1 MMSECCYGLD
11 LFAEEPFVK
20 GFSVL
25 SFFYSYCYNTAK
37 LIGRVVM
44 FGLGGQ
50 ELILI
55 LFVVLLFF
63 GPSKLPELARGLGK
77 GMREFKKAQ
86 ADLEHEFNKVAES
99 AEAEHASTDALASKE
114 AQRDLESKKV

>member
-1 MMSECCYGLD
+1 
-11 LFAEEPFVK
+11 
-20 GFSVL
+20 
-25 SFFYSYCYNTAK
+25 
-37 LIGRVVM
+37 M

-50 ELILI
+50 ELLLI

-86 ADLEHEFNKVAES
+86 ADLENEFNKVAES
-99 AEAEHASTDALASKE
+99 PEAEDKPVEPVASKE
-114 AQRDLESKKV
+114 VKSVSESKKS

>member
-1 MMSECCYGLD
+1 
-11 LFAEEPFVK
+11 
-20 GFSVL
+20 
-25 SFFYSYCYNTAK
+25 
-37 LIGRVVM
+37 M

-50 ELILI
+50 ELLLI

-86 ADLEHEFNKVAES
+86 TDLENEFNKAVDTA
-99 AEAEHASTDALASKE
+99 ASTDEKDVSE
-114 AQRDLESKKV
+114 KKTT

>member
-1 MMSECCYGLD
+1 
-11 LFAEEPFVK
+11 
-20 GFSVL
+20 
-25 SFFYSYCYNTAK
+25 
-37 LIGRVVM
+37 M

-50 ELILI
+50 ELLLI

-86 ADLEHEFNKVAES
+86 ADLENEFNKVVDSE
-99 AEAEHASTDALASKE
+99 ASKDE
-114 AQRDLESKKV
+114 KDASATKKS

>member
-1 MMSECCYGLD
+1 
-11 LFAEEPFVK
+11 
-20 GFSVL
+20 
-25 SFFYSYCYNTAK
+25 
-37 LIGRVVM
+37 M

-50 ELILI
+50 ELLLI

-86 ADLEHEFNKVAES
+86 ADLENEFNKAVD
-99 AEAEHASTDALASKE
+99 TVASKDE
-114 AQRDLESKKV
+114 EEISAKKKT

>member
-1 MMSECCYGLD
+1 
-11 LFAEEPFVK
+11 
-20 GFSVL
+20 
-25 SFFYSYCYNTAK
+25 
-37 LIGRVVM
+37 M

-63 GPSKLPELARGLGK
+63 GPQKLPELMRGLGK

-86 ADLEHEFNKVAES
+86 EDFEDEINKA
-99 AEAEHASTDALASKE
+99 AEAPTPKSKPVE
-114 AQRDLESKKV
+114 NAAADKEQKVSANSES

>member
-1 MMSECCYGLD
+1 
-11 LFAEEPFVK
+11 
-20 GFSVL
+20 
-25 SFFYSYCYNTAK
+25 
-37 LIGRVVM
+37 M

-50 ELILI
+50 ELLLI

-86 ADLEHEFNKVAES
+86 ADIETEINKVVNAPAEIEKPAKS
-99 AEAEHASTDALASKE
+99 AVSISDT
-114 AQRDLESKKV
+114 KVSGITKT

>member
-1 MMSECCYGLD
+1 
-11 LFAEEPFVK
+11 
-20 GFSVL
+20 
-25 SFFYSYCYNTAK
+25 
-37 LIGRVVM
+37 M

-50 ELILI
+50 ELLLI

-86 ADLEHEFNKVAES
+86 AELENEFNKVAES
-99 AEAEHASTDALASKE
+99 TEAEDKPVEPMASK
-114 AQRDLESKKV
+114 DSKSGTESKKS

>member
-1 MMSECCYGLD
+1 
-11 LFAEEPFVK
+11 
-20 GFSVL
+20 
-25 SFFYSYCYNTAK
+25 
-37 LIGRVVM
+37 M

-50 ELILI
+50 ELLLI

-86 ADLEHEFNKVAES
+86 ADLENEFNKAVE
-99 AEAEHASTDALASKE
+99 TVASKDDE
-114 AQRDLESKKV
+114 DVSAKDNKKT

>member
-1 MMSECCYGLD
+1 
-11 LFAEEPFVK
+11 
-20 GFSVL
+20 
-25 SFFYSYCYNTAK
+25 
-37 LIGRVVM
+37 M

-50 ELILI
+50 ELLLI

-86 ADLEHEFNKVAES
+86 ADLENEFNKAVD
-99 AEAEHASTDALASKE
+99 TVASKDDE
-114 AQRDLESKKV
+114 GVAADKKT

>member
-1 MMSECCYGLD
+1 
-11 LFAEEPFVK
+11 
-20 GFSVL
+20 
-25 SFFYSYCYNTAK
+25 
-37 LIGRVVM
+37 M

-50 ELILI
+50 ELLLI

-86 ADLEHEFNKVAES
+86 ADLENEFNKAVETEAPKDEESVAAKTEN
-99 AEAEHASTDALASKE
+99 TK
-114 AQRDLESKKV
+114 

>member
-1 MMSECCYGLD
+1 
-11 LFAEEPFVK
+11 
-20 GFSVL
+20 
-25 SFFYSYCYNTAK
+25 
-37 LIGRVVM
+37 M

-50 ELILI
+50 ELLLI

-86 ADLEHEFNKVAES
+86 SDLENEFNKAVDTA
-99 AEAEHASTDALASKE
+99 ASTDEKDVSE
-114 AQRDLESKKV
+114 KKTT